1 MKTKVRI
8 CLAAALLASAT
19 SFAQQDFSGVEIQ
32 TIPVRDGLY
41 MLLGSGGNIALSTGS
56 DGAFIVDTQ
65 YAALSDK
72 IMAAVRAAGGG
83 DVRFVVNTHFH
94 GDHTGGNENFGNAG
108 ATIMAQDNVQVR
120 LSTAQVSTLDGST
133 TPPAPK
139 AAIPVVTY
147 PERMTFHWNGTAV
160 NLYYAP
166 NAHTDG
172 DSIVHYTDLN
182 AFHMGDTFFNGGF
195 PFIDVGAGGSLA
207 GYIAAAESVLARSNS
222 DTLIIPGHGALAT
235 PDDLRAFLDML
246 RTVNGRITSMIER
259 GMTEDEVVAANPT
272 SEYNAQW
279 GGGFMNA
286 ETFTRFAYQGMQR

>member
-1 MKTKVRI
+1 MKTKLRI
-8 CLAAALLASAT
+8 CLAAALLASAP

-94 GDHTGGNENFGNAG
+94 GDNTGGNENFGNAG

-166 NAHTDG
+166 D
-172 DSIVHYTDLN
+172 
-182 AFHMGDTFFNGGF
+182 
-195 PFIDVGAGGSLA
+195 
-207 GYIAAAESVLARSNS
+207 R
-222 DTLIIPGHGALAT
+222 
-235 PDDLRAFLDML
+235 
-246 RTVNGRITSMIER
+246 
-259 GMTEDEVVAANPT
+259 
-272 SEYNAQW
+272 
-279 GGGFMNA
+279 
-286 ETFTRFAYQGMQR
+286 

>member
-1 MKTKVRI
+1 MKTKLRI
-8 CLAAALLASAT
+8 CLAAALLASAP

-286 ETFTRFAYQGMQR
+286 ETFTRFAYQGMKR